1 MYKYIITWIV
11 VSIQSATC
19 PDANRV
25 SEFGTQNRSIISCA
39 VYHTQTVKE
48 NKERVFYSKDSV
60 NIFMKNIRNYKPSGF
75 NFSMEDKI
83 EAIKL
88 DSILI
93 KK

>member
-11 VSIQSATC
+11 VSIQSASC
-19 PDANRV
+19 PDAISV
-25 SEFGTQNRSIISCA
+25 SEFGTMNRSNISCA

-48 NKERVFYSKDSV
+48 NKERVFHSKDSANV
-60 NIFMKNIRNYKPSGF
+60 FIKNINNYKPSGF

-83 EAIKL
+83 ESIKL
-88 DSILI
+88 DSLKV